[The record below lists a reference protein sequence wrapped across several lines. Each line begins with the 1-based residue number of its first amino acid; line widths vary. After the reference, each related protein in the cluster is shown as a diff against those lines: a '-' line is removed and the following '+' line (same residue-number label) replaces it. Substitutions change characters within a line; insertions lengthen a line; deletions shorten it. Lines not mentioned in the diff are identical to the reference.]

1 MEKYE
6 LPCGIVEDLGASAQ
20 VISLGELFTA
30 LETGTVDGQDNGM
43 VTVVAQSF
51 QEVQKYLYETN
62 HIVATLEI
70 IGNKD
75 AMSKL
80 TEEERK
86 MAADS
91 GTRTLVRPRRRIA
104 SLDALRGLTLVSMI
118 AYHACW
124 DLVYLFHADWDW
136 YRGTGA
142 YIWQQS
148 ICWTFILLSGFCFSL
163 GRRPL
168 RRGLTVF
175 GCGWVVTLVTVLF
188 MPEEQIWFGVLTLIG
203 SCMLLMVPLEKLLRH
218 VPVGVGLAAS
228 AALFTLLRNVNQ
240 GTLGFEDWTL
250 GTVPEGLYCN
260 LLTAYIGFPPP
271 DFFSTDY
278 FSLLP
283 WLFLFLAG
291 HFLRRLL
298 AGPMERLDPD
308 ALRCPPLCA
317 LGRQSLPVYML
328 HQPVVYGVLLGGAAL
343 LGR

>member
-1 MEKYE
+1 
-6 LPCGIVEDLGASAQ
+6 
-20 VISLGELFTA
+20 
-30 LETGTVDGQDNGM
+30 
-43 VTVVAQSF
+43 
-51 QEVQKYLYETN
+51 
-62 HIVATLEI
+62 
-70 IGNKD
+70 
-75 AMSKL
+75 
-80 TEEERK
+80 

-168 RRGLTVF
+168 RRGRR
-175 GCGWVVTLVTVLF
+175 CSAAGWVVTLVTVLF

-250 GTVPEGLYCN
+250 GTVPEGLYRN

-291 HFLRRLL
+291 HFLLPP
-298 AGPMERLDPD
+298 AGRAD
-308 ALRCPPLCA
+308 
-317 LGRQSLPVYML
+317 
-328 HQPVVYGVLLGGAAL
+328 GAAGSGRAPVSAPVC
-343 LGR
+343 LGQAVPAGIYAPPAGSLWGAAGRGCPAGTVIWDRI

>member
-1 MEKYE
+1 MS
-6 LPCGIVEDLGASAQ
+6 P
-20 VISLGELFTA
+20 
-30 LETGTVDGQDNGM
+30 TGKRPHYGLLDTVRG
-43 VTVVAQSF
+43 VCILS
-51 QEVQKYLYETN
+51 
-62 HIVATLEI
+62 
-70 IGNKD
+70 
-75 AMSKL
+75 
-80 TEEERK
+80 
-86 MAADS
+86 MAA
-91 GTRTLVRPRRRIA
+91 
-104 SLDALRGLTLVSMI
+104 
-118 AYHACW
+118 YHGMY
-124 DLVYLFHADWDW
+124 DLVDIFGLPSAW
-136 YRGTGA
+136 YTGLPG

-218 VPVGVGLAAS
+218 VPAGVGLAAA
-228 AALFTLLRNVNQ
+228 AALFTLLRNVNR
-240 GTLGFEDWTL
+240 GTLGFEGWVL
-250 GTVPEGLYCN
+250 GTVPEGLYRN

-283 WLFLFLAG
+283 WLFLFLTG
-291 HFLRRLL
+291 YFLRRLL
-298 AGPMERLDPD
+298 AGPLERLDPD

-317 LGRQSLPVYML
+317 LGRRSLPVYML
-328 HQPVVYGVLLGGAAL
+328 HQPVVYGVLLAGAAL

>member
-1 MEKYE
+1 
-6 LPCGIVEDLGASAQ
+6 
-20 VISLGELFTA
+20 
-30 LETGTVDGQDNGM
+30 
-43 VTVVAQSF
+43 
-51 QEVQKYLYETN
+51 
-62 HIVATLEI
+62 
-70 IGNKD
+70 
-75 AMSKL
+75 
-80 TEEERK
+80 
-86 MAADS
+86 
-91 GTRTLVRPRRRIA
+91 
-104 SLDALRGLTLVSMI
+104 
-118 AYHACW
+118 
-124 DLVYLFHADWDW
+124 
-136 YRGTGA
+136 
-142 YIWQQS
+142 
-148 ICWTFILLSGFCFSL
+148 
-163 GRRPL
+163 
-168 RRGLTVF
+168 
-175 GCGWVVTLVTVLF
+175 
-188 MPEEQIWFGVLTLIG
+188 
-203 SCMLLMVPLEKLLRH
+203 MLLMVPLEKLLRH

-250 GTVPEGLYCN
+250 GTVPEGLYRN

-317 LGRQSLPVYML
+317 WGRQSLPVYML

>member
-1 MEKYE
+1 
-6 LPCGIVEDLGASAQ
+6 
-20 VISLGELFTA
+20 
-30 LETGTVDGQDNGM
+30 
-43 VTVVAQSF
+43 
-51 QEVQKYLYETN
+51 
-62 HIVATLEI
+62 
-70 IGNKD
+70 
-75 AMSKL
+75 
-80 TEEERK
+80 

-250 GTVPEGLYCN
+250 GTVPEGLYRN
-260 LLTAYIGFPPP
+260 LLTA
-271 DFFSTDY
+271 
-278 FSLLP
+278 
-283 WLFLFLAG
+283 
-291 HFLRRLL
+291 
-298 AGPMERLDPD
+298 
-308 ALRCPPLCA
+308 
-317 LGRQSLPVYML
+317 
-328 HQPVVYGVLLGGAAL
+328 
-343 LGR
+343 

>member
-1 MEKYE
+1 
-6 LPCGIVEDLGASAQ
+6 
-20 VISLGELFTA
+20 
-30 LETGTVDGQDNGM
+30 
-43 VTVVAQSF
+43 
-51 QEVQKYLYETN
+51 
-62 HIVATLEI
+62 
-70 IGNKD
+70 
-75 AMSKL
+75 
-80 TEEERK
+80 

-148 ICWTFILLSGFCFSL
+148 ICC
-163 GRRPL
+163 
-168 RRGLTVF
+168 
-175 GCGWVVTLVTVLF
+175 WVVTLVTVLF

-250 GTVPEGLYCN
+250 GTVPEGLYRN